1 MEFLIFISSLLLSF
15 IILFPF
21 AKKFEIRK
29 KLYLIG
35 ILIIGCLIGISTIL
49 VWMLREPPLYTIFL
63 LELGFLGLFT
73 GIISLYRFYRDP
85 VRISPDRENIILAPA
100 DGFIRYI
107 KLVSQEDVLDFDGII
122 EPDGWL
128 IGITMTYLD
137 VHITRSPIDGKI
149 LLAKHTPGKF
159 ISLKREKALRE
170 NKRAILVIEQENF
183 KIGLTLIASRMVRKI
198 LLWVKKDNPVKYG
211 ERLGKIVFGSQT
223 DIIIPKLSELKINV
237 HEGEQ
242 VYAGLTILA
251 EYQESSKLKSQ
262 NDTGLSC

>member
-1 MEFLIFISSLLLSF
+1 MAFLIFISSLLLSF
-15 IILFPF
+15 IIIFPF

-29 KLYLIG
+29 KLSLVG
-35 ILIIGCLIGISTIL
+35 ILIIGCLVGISTIL
-49 VWMLREPPLYTIFL
+49 VWAFCKPPLHIIFL

-107 KLVSQEDVLDFDGII
+107 KPVTREDVLDFDGII

-137 VHITRSPIDGKI
+137 VHISRSPIEGKI
-149 LLAKHTPGKF
+149 LFAKHTPGKF
-159 ISLKREKALRE
+159 ISLKRKKALRD
-170 NKRAILVIEQENF
+170 NKRAVLVIKQRNF

-198 LLWVKKDNPVKYG
+198 LLWVKKDNHVKYG
-211 ERLGKIVFGSQT
+211 ERMGKIVFGSQT
-223 DIIIPKLSELKINV
+223 DIIIPNLSGLKINV
-237 HEGEQ
+237 QEGKQ
-242 VYAGLTILA
+242 VYAGLTIIA

-262 NDTGLSC
+262 NDVGLSC